1 MRLVLLA
8 GLLGVV
14 SACSQVPEQ
23 VDLPPIEGAL
33 VRGINFNG
41 KGGFEI
47 DGYRWTSEADSKGN
61 GMMLRDVEAVATDLV
76 PQPAADENT
85 QLLLSSS
92 IAKTGQLNIDQ
103 IIYGAEYELYL
114 WFMENQKGQRRS
126 MRVEIENEIVETAM
140 GDLPYRSWSRF
151 GPYPVDLSDGEL
163 NIVITTADPS
173 HKAEVMGLLIVK
185 PDNSGS
191 L

>member
-103 IIYGAEYELYL
+103 II
-114 WFMENQKGQRRS
+114 
-126 MRVEIENEIVETAM
+126 
-140 GDLPYRSWSRF
+140 
-151 GPYPVDLSDGEL
+151 
-163 NIVITTADPS
+163 
-173 HKAEVMGLLIVK
+173 
-185 PDNSGS
+185 
-191 L
+191 